1 MSDDSARLLVDLLA
15 ADPGL
20 AAALADAATP
30 AARDALLTA
39 AADAHGFALASEVLA
54 RIEAARDAVGPD
66 GAIDDTALERVTGGA
81 GIDWISVAQGQI
93 YGG

>member
-1 MSDDSARLLVDLLA
+1 MSDDSPRLLVDLLA

-20 AAALADAATP
+20 AAALADATTP
-30 AARDALLTA
+30 AAREALLIA
-39 AADAHGFALASEVLA
+39 AAGAHGFALAPEVLA
-54 RIEAARDAVGPD
+54 RIEAARDAIGPD
-66 GAIDDTALERVTGGA
+66 GAIDDAALDCVTGGA

>member
-1 MSDDSARLLVDLLA
+1 MFVSCQMVADLTLS
-15 ADPGL
+15 
-20 AAALADAATP
+20 TK
-30 AARDALLTA
+30 
-39 AADAHGFALASEVLA
+39 
-54 RIEAARDAVGPD
+54 IN